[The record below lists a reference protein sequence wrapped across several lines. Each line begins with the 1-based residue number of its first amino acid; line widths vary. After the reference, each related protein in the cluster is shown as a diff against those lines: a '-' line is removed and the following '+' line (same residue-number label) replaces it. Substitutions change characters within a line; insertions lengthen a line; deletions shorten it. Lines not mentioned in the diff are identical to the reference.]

1 MKIWMQGAFAAI
13 AAAALFSASAQAQTD
28 VAVSGFATLTS
39 SSNGHGTQQTPENS
53 EGGLF
58 ELRHI
63 VNPLVGYEFA
73 YSFNP
78 ADQTY
83 APAASCGY
91 VCGYSTLKVNGKAN
105 EVAVDWQGLDP

>member
-28 VAVSGFATLTS
+28 VAVSGFATTS
-39 SSNGHGTQQTPENS
+39 SSNGHGTQQTPETS

-78 ADQTY
+78 ATH
-83 APAASCGY
+83 APSALPAK
-91 VCGYSTLKVNGKAN
+91 L
-105 EVAVDWQGLDP
+105 